1 MVEKEGI
8 RRIWRVRAT
17 VYIRG
22 FETLGGRREEE
33 RVPCCVEENLDMN
46 WAGRM
51 PKVSMVPKQQGL
63 GWRSSSLPLN
73 NDEYLLHTA
82 AVVTQDFTFLTQVL
96 GVLLTLVRHIQA
108 IWFL

>member
-1 MVEKEGI
+1 MVEKEGF
-8 RRIWRVRAT
+8 RRTWRTRAT

-22 FETLGGRREEE
+22 FETLGGRHEEE
-33 RVPCCVEENLDMN
+33 RVPCCVEENLDVD

-51 PKVSMVPKQQGL
+51 SKVSMVPKQQGS
-63 GWRSSSLPLN
+63 GRRSSSLPLN

-96 GVLLTLVRHIQA
+96 GVFLTLVRHIQA
-108 IWFL
+108 IRLL